1 MSIQIPTPNIT
12 ASNDRERLMQMQ
24 SYLYRMAQQLQW
36 AFSTIE
42 TGNTGVVASGGN
54 VQNTSKT
61 SEKSDPATTF
71 AGLKNLIIKSAD
83 IVNAYYTEISH
94 RLEGKYVAQSDFGT
108 YTEQT
113 SQEIQENNTNI
124 NQLFTNVR
132 TLSDTVDEMYNSTL
146 STNAYIK
153 TGLLAEKEDGTPIYG
168 LEVGQTNS
176 VEGVQFFD
184 KFARF
189 TADRLSFYDRNDIE
203 VAYISDYHLHITN
216 ASISG
221 TLTLMDQF
229 EISCD
234 SASVD
239 FNWMGG

>member
-12 ASNDRERLMQMQ
+12 ASNDRERLQQMQ

-36 AFSTIE
+36 AFDTLE
-42 TGNTGVVASGGN
+42 TGSNAVSQTRILPS
-54 VQNTSKT
+54 QNTQKAASQ
-61 SEKSDPATTF
+61 DTTF
-71 AGLKNLIIKSAD
+71 AGLKDLIIKSAD
-83 IVNAYYTEISH
+83 IVNAYYVQISK

-108 YTEQT
+108 YTEHT
-113 SQEIQENNTNI
+113 SQEIQENSSNI

-153 TGLLAEKEDGTPIYG
+153 TGLLAEKEDGSPIFG

-176 VEGVQFFD
+176 ADGVQFFD

>member
-12 ASNDRERLMQMQ
+12 ASNDRERLQQMQ

-36 AFSTIE
+36 AFDTLE
-42 TGNTGVVASGGN
+42 TGSNAVSQTRILPSQNAQKVAS
-54 VQNTSKT
+54 Q
-61 SEKSDPATTF
+61 DTTF
-71 AGLKNLIIKSAD
+71 AGLKDLIIKSAD
-83 IVNAYYTEISH
+83 IVNAYYVQISK

-113 SQEIQENNTNI
+113 SQEIQENSSNI

-176 VEGVQFFD
+176 ADGVQFFD

>member
-12 ASNDRERLMQMQ
+12 ASNDRERLQQMQ
-24 SYLYRMAQQLQW
+24 SYLYRIAQQLQW
-36 AFSTIE
+36 AFDTLE
-42 TGNTGVVASGGN
+42 TGSNSVSQTRILPSQNAQKAAS
-54 VQNTSKT
+54 Q
-61 SEKSDPATTF
+61 DTTF
-71 AGLKNLIIKSAD
+71 AGLKDLIIKSAD
-83 IVNAYYTEISH
+83 IVNAYYVQISK

-113 SQEIQENNTNI
+113 SQEIQENSSNI

-146 STNAYIK
+146 ATNAYIK

-176 VEGVQFFD
+176 ADGVQFFD